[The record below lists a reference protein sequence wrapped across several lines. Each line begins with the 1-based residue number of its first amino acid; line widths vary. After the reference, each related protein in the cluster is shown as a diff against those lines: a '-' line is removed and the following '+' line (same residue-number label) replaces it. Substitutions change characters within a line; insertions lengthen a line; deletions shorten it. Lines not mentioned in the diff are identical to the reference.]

1 MRNTIKFF
9 VLGFLLF
16 AVTGLSAQ
24 QKAKFGHIASDKLI
38 QAMPETAVAQETL
51 KKKQDAAIQEMTNLQ
66 EEYQTLI
73 NEYASKQ
80 NTYTDITRTSKEQQI
95 QSMRERI
102 QRFNETVQQELA
114 KTRDDLMQP
123 IIDKAQKAIQQV
135 GKEKGFIYIFDTAPG
150 VIIYMGE
157 GSEDI
162 LPLVKA
168 KLNLK

>member
-38 QAMPETAVAQETL
+38 QAMPETAAAQETL

-80 NTYTDITRTSKEQQI
+80 NTYTDITRTS
-95 QSMRERI
+95 
-102 QRFNETVQQELA
+102 
-114 KTRDDLMQP
+114 
-123 IIDKAQKAIQQV
+123 QV